1 MNPEELPRPKGP
13 KVEPIDRRGILA
25 KFKAQRAQQT
35 THFEER
41 KSESPAEKLHRIKA
55 DIAPDV
61 QETRE
66 IIAHYLPF
74 VELVE
79 VEQMLASMLGPDG
92 AAIRAEGGFH
102 DILRQADNVRVL
114 NSDALRLGDEVR
126 NLRNILFHK
135 GVTLHPDQISRIN
148 RFWNIVREQ
157 SQEPRDLAIEL
168 KSACDLGARDIDQA
182 KPALVQI
189 SPIAYLI
196 EIEQSLRKIR
206 DHLVRMHSLDGLRHA
221 GSKRHADNG
230 DALLA
235 IKHSKGKLSH
245 ALRTLGFIDDLWL
258 VVGLRNKIMHSQ
270 ASLTADKN
278 DVAKIERIWGACRN
292 VGRIMRIDRY
302 MSGIEESLRQLLCL
316 IPETPSSVKHWKLQ
330 RLSKRAAE
338 EAVTL
343 KRLESVGITKAKLK
357 AIESFCKKAENK
369 TLHAPTLEEMHLFQE
384 AFTQIQ
390 LAETLPAVAPTNEV
404 LPKSKKQAL
413 LAQDERVPRKK
424 ARKNYRD

>member
-1 MNPEELPRPKGP
+1 MHPEELPRPKGP

-35 THFEER
+35 THREAP
-41 KSESPAEKLHRIKA
+41 KSESPAEKLHRIKS
-55 DIAPDV
+55 DIAPEV

-79 VEQMLASMLGPDG
+79 IEQMLAGMLGPDG

-102 DILRQADNVRVL
+102 EILRQADNARVL
-114 NSDALRLGDEVR
+114 NSDALRLGNEVR
-126 NLRNILFHK
+126 NLRNMLFHK

-148 RFWNIVREQ
+148 RFWNIVRKQ

-168 KSACDLGARDIDQA
+168 KSACDLGVRDIDQA

-206 DHLVRMHSLDGLRHA
+206 DHLVRKHTLDGLRHDDT
-221 GSKRHADNG
+221 KRHADNG

-245 ALRTLGFIDDLWL
+245 ALRTLGFIDDLRL
-258 VVGLRNKIMHSQ
+258 VVGLRNKIMHTQ
-270 ASLTADKN
+270 AGLAADKD
-278 DVAKIERIWGACRN
+278 DVAKIERIWGACRTI
-292 VGRIMRIDRY
+292 GRIMRIDHY
-302 MSGIEESLRQLLCL
+302 MTGIEETLLRLLRSNPSAPGSL
-316 IPETPSSVKHWKLQ
+316 EYWKLK
-330 RLSKRAAE
+330 RLSKRATE
-338 EAVTL
+338 EPATL
-343 KRLESVGITKAKLK
+343 NRLESVGITKAKLK

-369 TLHAPTLEEMHLFQE
+369 TLHAPTLEDIQLFQE
-384 AFTQIQ
+384 AFTQIR
-390 LAETLPAVAPTNEV
+390 LAETLPVVDPTNEL

-413 LAQDERVPRKK
+413 LEQDERILRKK
-424 ARKNYRD
+424 ARKRYRE